1 MEKDITLVFLK
12 YLMEYDKIDII
23 YLDSLDADRFVG
35 SNIHKLVVSLCVN
48 YMNLNSEILNKKLRL
63 DLKMYRNPLV
73 HCEGSVS
80 SQNIKYGIMA
90 LLKDVEKITDVAKY
104 NEYEFY
110 DL

>member
-12 YLMEYDKIDII
+12 YLMEYDKIDIV

-73 HCEGSVS
+73 HCEG
-80 SQNIKYGIMA
+80 
-90 LLKDVEKITDVAKY
+90 L
-104 NEYEFY
+104 
-110 DL
+110 

>member
-12 YLMEYDKIDII
+12 YLMEYDKIDIV
-23 YLDSLDADRFVG
+23 YLDSLDTNRFVG

-80 SQNIKYGIMA
+80 SKNIKYGIMA
-90 LLKDVEKITDVAKY
+90 LLKDVEKITDVAEY